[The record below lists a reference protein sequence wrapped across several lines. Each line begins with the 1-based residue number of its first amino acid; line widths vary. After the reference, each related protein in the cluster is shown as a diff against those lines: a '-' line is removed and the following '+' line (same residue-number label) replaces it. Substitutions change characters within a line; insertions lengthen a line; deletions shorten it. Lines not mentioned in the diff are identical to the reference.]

1 VVTLWEVDGH
11 HEEMLRRAVAL
22 ADRVEQL
29 DALVDEDGP
38 VIESPQGRK
47 VHPALVESRHQ
58 TALLARLLA
67 ALGLPDVAEDVQA
80 GPGPGPGPVDGRT
93 RGRPRGPYRLHA
105 VGGDR

>member
-1 VVTLWEVDGH
+1 MEGWEVDGH
-11 HEEMLRRAVAL
+11 HLELLRRAVAL

-29 DALVDEDGP
+29 DALVDAEGA

-47 VHPALVESRHQ
+47 VHPALVESRNQ

-67 ALGLPDVAEDVQA
+67 ALGLPDVADEERA
-80 GPGPGPGPVDGRT
+80 GPGPGPVDGRT

-105 VGGDR
+105 VGGKP